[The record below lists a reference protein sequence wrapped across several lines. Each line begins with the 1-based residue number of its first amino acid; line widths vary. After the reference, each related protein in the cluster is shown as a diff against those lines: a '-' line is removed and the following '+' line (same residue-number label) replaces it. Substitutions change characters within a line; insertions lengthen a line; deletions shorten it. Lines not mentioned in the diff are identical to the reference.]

1 MYKNT
6 YLVYDTNTQRSCTIH
21 IIPRPEATEIQLYV
35 GGNPATKQTIGY
47 FNHLTCTFVPHL
59 PHWMFPFASIVGTI
73 IAKQHVSLSLSTFE
87 ENFIKHCNITRLGG
101 NNDYKFRS

>member
-35 GGNPATKQTIGY
+35 GGNPVRKQTIGY
-47 FNHLTCTFVPHL
+47 FNHLTHTFVPQL
-59 PHWMFPFASIVGTI
+59 PHWMFPFARLVGTI
-73 IAKQHVSLSLSTFE
+73 IAKQHILLPLSTFE
-87 ENFIKHCNITRLGG
+87 EQFIKHCDIKKLGG
-101 NNDYKFRS
+101 NNNE